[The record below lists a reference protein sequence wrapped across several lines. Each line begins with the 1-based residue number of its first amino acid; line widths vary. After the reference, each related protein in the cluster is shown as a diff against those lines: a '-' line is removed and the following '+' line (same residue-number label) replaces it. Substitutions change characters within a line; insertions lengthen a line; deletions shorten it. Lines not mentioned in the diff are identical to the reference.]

1 MPVYDAGGWN
11 EPIIGNFGWAVV
23 SLSFFAGAF
32 NVEIFRAGIE
42 AVPTATK
49 EAAESLGYTR
59 LKSYMYIVLPLAFRV
74 SLPALNNNLVNLVK
88 TTTLAYVIAV
98 PEMMYTVSVVL
109 CLRGPGRCFG
119 RRHGS
124 LGETHEDP
132 GLWAMKT
139 FVNKRPPI
147 PGIATG
153 STTDLPVLLP
163 TAGRLAQRA
172 QRDRLEGTWRL
183 ELKLWHGVLL
193 VILFLLFAGIAEAQ
207 SQAEPDKGPLATL
220 FRWIPVLLWK
230 NGNGFVLNLTISFL
244 AMAIGTV
251 AGMALGLAQV
261 SLLAPVRTGSWFTT
275 QFFRNSPWL
284 VLLFCIMLLFPFEIV
299 LGSTVYKVPDWTKA
313 TIGFSL
319 PVMANLSE
327 VVRGAVQSI
336 PTGQWES
343 ADLSA

>member
-1 MPVYDAGGWN
+1 
-11 EPIIGNFGWAVV
+11 
-23 SLSFFAGAF
+23 
-32 NVEIFRAGIE
+32 
-42 AVPTATK
+42 
-49 EAAESLGYTR
+49 
-59 LKSYMYIVLPLAFRV
+59 
-74 SLPALNNNLVNLVK
+74 
-88 TTTLAYVIAV
+88 
-98 PEMMYTVSVVL
+98 
-109 CLRGPGRCFG
+109 
-119 RRHGS
+119 
-124 LGETHEDP
+124 
-132 GLWAMKT
+132 MKT

-172 QRDRLEGTWRL
+172 RRDRLEGTWRL

-230 NGNGFVLNLTISFL
+230 NGNGFVLNLTISFF

-284 VLLFCIMLLFPFEIV
+284 VLLFCIMLLFPFEIE
-299 LGSTVYKVPDWTKA
+299 LGSTVFKIPDWTKA

-343 ADLSA
+343 AESLAFTRRQTMWMIILPQCLKRMIPPWMNWYAILTMATPLCSIMGVEESVRLAQDAMAAEDSRTELLGPFYVFLLIVFFIYCYPIARLTIALEKKYTVNI